1 MLILQ
6 LSSKH
11 RAIFKPRAQIYLSSE
26 MLEEIQ
32 ITLILRPSSSFQ
44 FKEYKPR
51 QHRLFGERW
60 RAQYGPR
67 LRSLSKEVLG
77 GSFVNRR
84 RERHL
89 R

>member
-44 FKEYKPR
+44 FKEYKNLVNINCLGNVTEHSVVHVSVTLVR
-51 QHRLFGERW
+51 RYSV
-60 RAQYGPR
+60 A
-67 LRSLSKEVLG
+67 VL
-77 GSFVNRR
+77 
-84 RERHL
+84 
-89 R
+89 